1 MKRTSFYK
9 VALMLAVWLI
19 PACASSQKDNWTITD
34 DNATEVIPKDA
45 SIILR
50 NFDRVENT
58 VAVDIEYQQ
67 GENYSVDITGDKEL
81 TNNLQAYVTTDRT
94 LVLKKKNNKKEWQGK
109 VTMMI
114 TAPQI
119 KAIKNSGI
127 LFFTAKNM
135 SPTTMDIENQGSL
148 KLDITKLTCS
158 NFNFKNSGVS
168 TVTTDVSAKE
178 SISITN
184 GGSCKYNG
192 NTAATKL
199 SLKNTGMFTSDMK
212 FEGENAWVY
221 NTGSGRMKL
230 HCDCQML
237 EAKNTGI
244 ATITFSG
251 TADNTEIK
259 STGVSVIDCS
269 HLNRF

>member
-1 MKRTSFYK
+1 MKRISFYTATL
-9 VALMLAVWLI
+9 ALAISLI
-19 PACASSQKDNWTITD
+19 PLGANSKKDNREITY
-34 DNATEVIPKDA
+34 NSETEVIPKDA
-45 SIILR
+45 STILR

-58 VAVDIEYQQ
+58 VAVDIVYQQ
-67 GENYSVDITGDKEL
+67 GDNYSVDITGDKEL
-81 TNNLQAYVTTDRT
+81 TNDLQAYVTTDRT
-94 LVLKKKNNKKEWQGK
+94 LVLKKKKGWQGK

-119 KAIKNSGI
+119 KAIKNSGV

-168 TVTTDVSAKE
+168 TFTADVSAKE

-192 NTAATKL
+192 NTAAAKL

-237 EAKNTGI
+237 EAKNTGV

>member
-9 VALMLAVWLI
+9 AAFMLAVWLI

-45 SIILR
+45 SANLR

-58 VAVDIEYQQ
+58 VAVDIVYQQ
-67 GENYSVDITGDKEL
+67 GDYYSVDITGDNEL
-81 TNNLQAYVTTDRT
+81 TNDLQAYVTTDRT
-94 LVLKKKNNKKEWQGK
+94 LVLKRKNSKKGWQGK
-109 VTMMI
+109 VTMKI

-119 KAIKNSGI
+119 KAIKNSGV

-148 KLDITKLTCS
+148 KLDIAKLTCS

-168 TVTTDVSAKE
+168 TFTADVSAKE

-192 NTAATKL
+192 KTDATKL
-199 SLKNTGMFTSDMK
+199 SLKNTGMFTDDMK

-259 STGVSVIDCS
+259 STGVSKIDCS
-269 HLNRF
+269 GLNKF